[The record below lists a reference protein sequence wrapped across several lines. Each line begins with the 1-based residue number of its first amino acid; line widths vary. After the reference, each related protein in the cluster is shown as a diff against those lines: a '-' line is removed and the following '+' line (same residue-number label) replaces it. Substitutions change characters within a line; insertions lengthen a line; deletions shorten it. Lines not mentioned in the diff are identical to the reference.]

1 MSNSN
6 DMSVM
11 VPSESS
17 RRQALLEVRD
27 GLSICVQK
35 LKSTSEAMTHIE
47 SQGRISAFLNKSN
60 NIREIATHVG
70 DLTDVQQQTL
80 KMLVLLMG
88 GIIRVK
94 QDYNEVMDTI
104 ELLSN
109 ENSGHLVVLD
119 YLLKLKKTVAELKRR
134 DEAVEA
140 LSQVA
145 GETEQRVEL
154 LDANLREAGQIAS
167 QAMTSLQTH
176 IGQVAQNMMQL
187 TADQGRLNENI
198 DLLASEKKTLEDSVA
213 QQVVA
218 VAALSHVAGET
229 QQRVALLDSNLREA
243 GQIASEALNSLR
255 AHIEH
260 TAQSMMQLT
269 SDQGRLNE
277 NVDRLTAEK
286 KTLEDSVEQ
295 QVKAYSTEALIRMA
309 QLEDADKIYARKVR
323 FLHRQGKRLRRG
335 LIWLAA
341 AIAILAI
348 VEGVSIFAMLWRR

>member
-27 GLSICVQK
+27 GLSSCVQK

-47 SQGRISAFLNKSN
+47 SQGRVSAFLNKSN

-94 QDYNEVMDTI
+94 QDFNEVMDTI

-109 ENSGHLVVLD
+109 ENSGHAVVLD

-134 DEAVEA
+134 DEAVEV

-145 GETEQRVEL
+145 GETEQRVAL

-167 QAMTSLQTH
+167 HAMTSLRTH
-176 IGQVAQNMMQL
+176 IEQVAQNMTQL

-198 DLLASEKKTLEDSVA
+198 DLLAS
-213 QQVVA
+213 
-218 VAALSHVAGET
+218 
-229 QQRVALLDSNLREA
+229 
-243 GQIASEALNSLR
+243 
-255 AHIEH
+255 
-260 TAQSMMQLT
+260 
-269 SDQGRLNE
+269 
-277 NVDRLTAEK
+277 EK

-309 QLEDADKIYARKVR
+309 QLEDADKISARKVR

-335 LIWLAA
+335 LIWLASA
-341 AIAILAI
+341 VTILAI
-348 VEGVSIFAMLWRR
+348 VEGISIFAMLWRR